1 MSRFER
7 FVTRRVPV
15 WAVGLLVVFGLIGT
29 IAFSNIAVHTAQG
42 GRKAGVAGDMIFAVS
57 NIPKFLNSL
66 VSAERYLK
74 ISNRRFEGR
83 SGFTFA
89 YPPGIRVD
97 AGYLLLSRYD
107 PDRAR
112 GVIELWDLNA
122 QTELHVWLPPIDE
135 INRQATDFKS
145 DTMDLARDKNQS
157 RFLPRHPAILPNGD
171 IVIKSRTPLS
181 RVDACNRIVWINDDY
196 LFHHSTEVDTDGSLW
211 VATVLNPPSIARV
224 NKEEFLDDAIT
235 HVSAEGEVLMV
246 RSVADIL
253 LKQGMHNFVFG
264 RDEYLA
270 NPIHLNDIQPVTADG
285 PYWKKGDLFLSLR
298 NPSMIALYRPSED
311 RIVWSKSGP
320 WSHQHDVDVLDDHRI
335 AVFNNNSYEAYPI
348 PWIPDHSEVLVYD
361 FDTQT
366 VTSPW
371 GDVLAEMALRSA
383 TEGLQQIRASGE
395 IMIEEQNAGRLF
407 ALDADQSLLWE
418 YINRDEEGY
427 QARLGWSRFL
437 EPAAGD
443 ALVAKLNTLTC
454 QS

>member
-7 FVTRRVPV
+7 FVTRCVPV
-15 WAVGLLVVFGLIGT
+15 WAVGLLVVFGLIAM

-42 GRKAGVAGDMIFAVS
+42 GRKAGAVGDAIFAVS
-57 NIPKFLNSL
+57 NIPKFLNRLS
-66 VSAERYLK
+66 SAERYLK
-74 ISNRRFEGR
+74 ITNQRFDGRTGFAFTYAPGNR
-83 SGFTFA
+83 
-89 YPPGIRVD
+89 PQ

-107 PDRAR
+107 PDRGR
-112 GVIELWDLNA
+112 SVIELWDLNA
-122 QTELHVWLPPIDE
+122 QEQRHAWLPPIDE
-135 INRQATDFKS
+135 INRQATDFES
-145 DTMDLARDKNQS
+145 GGVDLARDKNQS

-211 VATVLNPPSIARV
+211 VASVLDPPTIDRV

-235 HVSAEGEVLMV
+235 HVSPEGKVLMV

-253 LKQGMHNFVFG
+253 LKQGLHQFVFG

-270 NPIHLNDIQPVTADG
+270 NPIHLNDIQPVKVDG

-311 RIVWSKSGP
+311 RIVWHKSGP

-335 AVFNNNSYEAYPI
+335 AVFNNNAYLAHPI
-348 PWIPDHSEVLVYD
+348 PWIPDHSKVLVYD
-361 FDTQT
+361 FETRK

-371 GDVLAEMALRSA
+371 DDTLAEMELRSA
-383 TEGLQQIRASGE
+383 TEGLQHIRASGE

-418 YINRDEEGY
+418 YINRGEDGY

-437 EPAAGD
+437 EPDTGA
-443 ALVAKLNTLTC
+443 ALVEKLNTLSC
-454 QS
+454 RA